1 MFRGRCSSR
10 TSVSRNFQVT
20 MKSASAETVVDRVD
34 LWVRRQTFNELLD
47 KAEVRK
53 LLTELSEDDQYWKD
67 QRQKFN
73 DLHQEIDQWLR
84 TEKRPLNEI
93 LSADFSNKIFKQVES
108 SEIDPAILKAFMRTP
123 AVESMA
129 GAILY
134 TGILEFMQRADIL
147 GNIVNQLPVIG
158 PIRQEVNKAL
168 RDALDSSLGPQV
180 KEFLGTQS
188 RPAVEQMIQFILDE
202 KNSKSFSRSAKRL
215 AEYVMSRPVNSLMPS
230 SDTSIRL
237 RDELWE
243 GLRDVVGTVQSQN
256 DLLDTFFDK
265 LGDREVGS
273 VIPEFPSTGKKGL
286 LRLWQR
292 FLDSEGTGLELTNSH
307 PHQGRQRDLE

>member
-1 MFRGRCSSR
+1 
-10 TSVSRNFQVT
+10 

-34 LWVRRQTFNELLD
+34 LWVRGQTFNELLD

-93 LSADFSNKIFKQVES
+93 LSADFSNKIYKQVEN

-168 RDALDSSLGPQV
+168 RDALDNSLGPQV

-202 KNSKSFSRSAKRL
+202 KNSKAFSRSAKRL
-215 AEYVMSRPVNSLMPS
+215 AEYVMSRPVN
-230 SDTSIRL
+230 R
-237 RDELWE
+237 
-243 GLRDVVGTVQSQN
+243 
-256 DLLDTFFDK
+256 
-265 LGDREVGS
+265 
-273 VIPEFPSTGKKGL
+273 
-286 LRLWQR
+286 
-292 FLDSEGTGLELTNSH
+292 
-307 PHQGRQRDLE
+307 